1 MARPRTTA
9 ARASLRRHAPLLL
22 VAFGAACAFPPPNEE
37 MPLTGELSNE
47 PEVDSSIGTDP
58 PAPIEEGPTVA
69 AARPVESAGAGDDE
83 EIVDDSAEIYGPRAP
98 VETSLVEVQDTPGEP
113 LERVPGSNLDL
124 QAIERDGDAEL
135 PPARETDL
143 VPSDVSASRVDGA
156 VSAAAAS
163 APDVADAGDT
173 TGDED
178 ESDEPEPI
186 VFEAGSIET
195 DDGLRMAYRVG
206 GTGQDVVLVHGW
218 CGDAAQWDGH
228 ASELAGS
235 YRVWALDL
243 PGHGRS
249 MGTGRESWTIP
260 QFGADVAAL
269 VEAKELEDVVLV
281 GHAMGGQV
289 ALEAAVRVPGRVRA
303 IIGVDSLH
311 RLAVDPNPE
320 RLDPYVERFAR
331 DYEGSMR
338 AFIAEAI
345 DDGTAADVRQRILDD
360 ALRCDPEVAVALM
373 EHFGVH
379 DPKPAARLIDCRVIC
394 INSDT
399 APTDVEGNR
408 ALLTSFDV
416 AIMKGAGHWPHL
428 EAPEPF
434 RLQLAGELARALP
447 VRSGSEDSVLHSLSP
462 IVYADD
468 VGAVRDFYVERLG
481 FAEVDRRPV
490 DATVAPDF
498 VALERDGASLMVQ
511 SSATLRSDFPDVA
524 IEPRETVLF
533 LRVSDLEVE
542 RVRLGDDLRVAVPER
557 TLSSGSRQLVV
568 VDPAGSFVVLQQP
581 RKEPTRR
588 ASAPAR

>member
-1 MARPRTTA
+1 MARPRI
-9 ARASLRRHAPLLL
+9 SVSRRVPRRTAPLALL
-22 VAFGAACAFPPPNEE
+22 ALGAACAFPPPNEE
-37 MPLTGELSNE
+37 IPLTGELSTT
-47 PEVDSSIGTDP
+47 PSVDSSIGATDP
-58 PAPIEEGPTVA
+58 VPIEAEPTVTA
-69 AARPVESAGAGDDE
+69 PRTIEPISSE
-83 EIVDDSAEIYGPRAP
+83 EDAVVDDDAEIYGPQPP
-98 VETSLVEVQDTPGEP
+98 VETSTIEVQDTPGEP
-113 LERVPGSNLDL
+113 LERVAGGNLDL
-124 QAIERDGDAEL
+124 QALERDGDAEL

-143 VPSDVSASRVDGA
+143 VPSDVPGSRVEGTPAPASAGAPVTPDAEDGA
-156 VSAAAAS
+156 AGA
-163 APDVADAGDT
+163 DEADAIEPVAFE
-173 TGDED
+173 TGA
-178 ESDEPEPI
+178 
-186 VFEAGSIET
+186 VET
-195 DDGLRMAYRVG
+195 DDGLQMTYRVG
-206 GTGQDVVLVHGW
+206 GTGPDVVLVHGW

-228 ASELAGS
+228 AAELARS
-235 YRVWALDL
+235 YRVWAVDL

-249 MGTGRESWTIP
+249 GGAGREAWTIP
-260 QFGADVAAL
+260 QFGADIAAL
-269 VEAKELEDVVLV
+269 VQAEALEDVVLV

-303 IIGVDSLH
+303 IIGVDSLQ

-320 RLDPYVERFAR
+320 RLAPYVERFAR
-331 DYEGSMR
+331 DYEASMR
-338 AFIAEAI
+338 GFISEAI
-345 DDGTAADVRQRILDD
+345 DDGTGAEVRQRILDD

-416 AIMKGAGHWPHL
+416 AILKGAGHWPHL
-428 EAPEPF
+428 EAPDPF

-447 VRSGSEDSVLHSLSP
+447 VRSGSNDSVLHSLSP

-468 VGAVRDFYVERLG
+468 VAAVRDFYVERLR

-490 DATVAPDF
+490 DATLAPDF

-511 SSATLRSDFPDVA
+511 SSATLRSDFPGVA
-524 IEPRETVLF
+524 VEPRETVLF

-542 RVRLGDDLRVAVPER
+542 RSKLGEDLRIAVPER

-568 VDPAGSFVVLQQP
+568 VDPAGSFVVLQQ
-581 RKEPTRR
+581 
-588 ASAPAR
+588 AP